1 MFIFLVFPCNSDIQ
15 MVLYSIIYARNFRKR
30 SIGEI
35 CYYLV
40 KYIEKGRDLER
51 ICFEL
56 ASIFH
61 LSAIKLIE

>member
-1 MFIFLVFPCNSDIQ
+1 MFIFLVFRYNSDIQ

-51 ICFEL
+51 IYFQL

>member
-1 MFIFLVFPCNSDIQ
+1 M
-15 MVLYSIIYARNFRKR
+15 
-30 SIGEI
+30 

-51 ICFEL
+51 IYFQL